1 MNILVCLILSL
12 FLTASTVA
20 WADDLGTA
28 GAFSGFG
35 QGMGRGFDQ
44 MQSGIIQQGL
54 MNQRQSRELEYLR
67 QESEAVLAEQRDV
80 NYMASFLNDERRRLL
95 ALRETDPARFDREV
109 PAHNKSVE
117 MNNARRAQWENRN
130 EALRARFRQ

>member
-1 MNILVCLILSL
+1 MFILVLLISL
-12 FLTASTVA
+12 FLTLPAFA
-20 WADDLGTA
+20 GDLGTA

-35 QGMGRGFDQ
+35 QGMGQGLSQ

-67 QESEAVLAEQRDV
+67 QESEAVLAEQREV
-80 NYMASFLNDERRRLL
+80 NNLSSALTAERRRLD
-95 ALRETDPARFDREV
+95 ALRETDPAQFQREL
-109 PAHNKSVE
+109 PAHNQSVY
-117 MNNARRAQWENRN
+117 MLNARVARWENRN